1 MQEYVSDFIGK
12 PILTRS
18 GECIG
23 YVKNI
28 QTDKKLSR
36 LRNLECC
43 DNDEEEFLIPFS
55 ALASFGQDAVVVKSL
70 AAAPCKDC
78 IPAPFGMSVYSAEGT
93 LLGQADDFL
102 RDGKQISALLLSDE
116 TQIPVSHLSAVT
128 DTAIV
133 DPNGKKRTASR
144 SSSPKKT
151 GTSRKK
157 SNQNLQ
163 TERSAEPESPTLKES
178 DEDSFIVI
186 AAEKT
191 EKTVNTANRE
201 IAATAAT
208 AAPIDQSD
216 DISEEYAANLRAGR
230 GLLTGKILPRDLK
243 DARGNILARAGSVVS
258 AQTIRK
264 AMEHDKLFELTLLC
278 CGNAKLWEQFR

>member
-12 PILTRS
+12 PLLTRS

-43 DNDEEEFLIPFS
+43 DSDEEEFLVPFS
-55 ALASFGQDAVVVKSL
+55 ALASFDQDAVVVKSL
-70 AAAPCKDC
+70 AVAPCKDC
-78 IPAPFGMSVYSAEGT
+78 ISAPFGMSVYSAEGA
-93 LLGQADDFL
+93 LLGQVDDFL

-116 TQIPVSHLSAVT
+116 TLIPVGHLSAVT

-133 DPNGKKRTASR
+133 DPNGKKRTTSR
-144 SSSPKKT
+144 SASPKKT

-157 SNQNLQ
+157 SNNSTQ
-163 TERSAEPESPTLKES
+163 TERTATSPSELLQEDTN
-178 DEDSFIVI
+178 EDSFIVI
-186 AAEKT
+186 AAKKAESF
-191 EKTVNTANRE
+191 ANQE
-201 IAATAAT
+201 IAATTAT
-208 AAPIDQSD
+208 AAPAGQGAAA
-216 DISEEYAANLRAGR
+216 SEEYTVNLRAGR

-243 DARGNILARAGSVVS
+243 DARGNILAKAGSVVS

>member
-151 GTSRKK
+151 GASRKK
-157 SNQNLQ
+157 TSQPPQ
-163 TERSAEPESPTLKES
+163 TEKSAEPESPTLKES
-178 DEDSFIVI
+178 EEDSFIVI
-186 AAEKT
+186 AAEKA
-191 EKTVNTANRE
+191 ENTANRE

-208 AAPIDQSD
+208 AAPVDQSG
-216 DISEEYAANLRAGR
+216 DIGEYAANLRAGR

>member
-1 MQEYVSDFIGK
+1 MQEYVSDFVGK

-28 QTDKKLSR
+28 QTDKKISR

-102 RDGKQISALLLSDE
+102 REGKQISAILLSDE

-144 SSSPKKT
+144 SFSPKKT

-157 SNQNLQ
+157 SNQTPQ
-163 TERSAEPESPTLKES
+163 TERAAEPESVSSKES

-186 AAEKT
+186 AAKNT
-191 EKTVNTANRE
+191 ENTASRE

-208 AAPIDQSD
+208 ASPVDQNGAVN
-216 DISEEYAANLRAGR
+216 EEYAAKLRAGR

-243 DARGNILARAGSVVS
+243 DARGNILARAGSIVS

>member
-18 GECIG
+18 GECVG
-23 YVKNI
+23 YVKNV

-43 DNDEEEFLIPFS
+43 DNDEEEFLIPLS

-78 IPAPFGMSVYSAEGT
+78 ISAPFGMSVYSAEGT

-102 RDGKQISALLLSDE
+102 REGKQISALLLSDE
-116 TQIPVSHLSAVT
+116 TLIPVSHLSAVT

-133 DPNGKKRTASR
+133 DPNSKKRTASR
-144 SSSPKKT
+144 SSSPKNT
-151 GTSRKK
+151 GTPRKK
-157 SNQNLQ
+157 SNKATQS
-163 TERSAEPESPTLKES
+163 EKDAEPKSLPYEEAK
-178 DEDSFIVI
+178 EDSFIVI
-186 AAEKT
+186 AAKKAESS
-191 EKTVNTANRE
+191 ASRE

-208 AAPIDQSD
+208 AAPVDQSPAL
-216 DISEEYAANLRAGR
+216 SEEYAANLRAGR

-258 AQTIRK
+258 AQIIRK

>member
-18 GECIG
+18 GECVG
-23 YVKNI
+23 YVKNV

-43 DNDEEEFLIPFS
+43 DNDEEEFLIPLS

-78 IPAPFGMSVYSAEGT
+78 ISAPFGMSVYSAEGT

-102 RDGKQISALLLSDE
+102 REGKQISALLLSDE
-116 TQIPVSHLSAVT
+116 TLIPVSHLSAVT

-144 SSSPKKT
+144 SSSPKNT
-151 GTSRKK
+151 GTVRKK
-157 SNQNLQ
+157 SNKAAQSEKN
-163 TERSAEPESPTLKES
+163 AEPKSLPSADAK
-178 DEDSFIVI
+178 EDSFIVI
-186 AAEKT
+186 AAKKAERS
-191 EKTVNTANRE
+191 ASRE
-201 IAATAAT
+201 IAATTAT
-208 AAPIDQSD
+208 AAPVDQSAA
-216 DISEEYAANLRAGR
+216 ISEEYAANLRAGR